1 MTDATSYAPTHPH
14 CCKVWERL
22 DEESQR
28 ERLAEAQRRERLLKR
43 VSARIRLGESERRA
57 VKCLEGVDRSNFRRW
72 KQKYD
77 TYGLDGLIDWRMP
90 PKPEE
95 MPLEVRT
102 AICTL
107 RRADANVPVEE
118 IVAHVDEHHSY
129 QTSTTTVKRVLRQ
142 EGLSRRGGPVASS
155 RVGERRLELGG
166 MKLVEAAALETGYLE
181 ALTGAVIGQRELVA
195 LPEPAPEVDTS
206 GRDELGRFL
215 STYNE
220 RYRADAEDDLGPGF
234 SSVDEKRADKD
245 AGRFHLIGAGTH
257 VIARK
262 LWALMVSPLLGNGR
276 WDGIRVPRGD
286 LLGELCGYP
295 YMPSTLDLF
304 TRELKYLG
312 VSSTLWEVHARKWL
326 EQTRQWGDQRGA
338 AVLYVDE
345 TNKPVWTELFSQ
357 ATAVSAVGRVMPGL
371 EVVSFHTGYGVPL
384 WMVTH
389 SGRAPLVKKVP
400 PLLSE
405 LQVILEGAE
414 VGRIV
419 VIDAE
424 GNSVPFLKGLEQEQP
439 GEPGRG
445 WVTRLKASLV
455 QGKRILNR
463 TNYRTYRDG
472 DRVRMGECDLNDPDG
487 GTFRIRVLEVERRSK
502 GSITYL
508 GASMLLDEKDWKPQ
522 EIADLY
528 FERWPAQEANFRAV
542 NRAVGLKDVHGYGKQ
557 LVDNVS
563 VLTELDKLDARLRR
577 LAERAEVKSGE
588 IVEQTA
594 TLMEQ
599 EKELN
604 QLQRRHKTVTR
615 QIEAVVLSGKRI
627 TPKLQALVEE
637 QRQVQEK
644 VATVEQ
650 AVEKIQ
656 QKVHATAAQCNRI
669 KAGFETC
676 HEKREELES
685 RRRIFKHD
693 VELDSLFSVLKVGMV
708 LLVTY
713 VLKEYFGDA
722 RMEPV
727 TFLQRVASLPA
738 RLRMTPELEIV
749 TFDFN
754 HRDPDVMAILSEHC
768 ETINA
773 RKLRTRSGR
782 VLRIAV
788 DPPPLP
794 RRPPPANRRVNPG
807 DRFRNG

>member
-1 MTDATSYAPTHPH
+1 LLE
-14 CCKVWERL
+14 VIN
-22 DEESQR
+22 
-28 ERLAEAQRRERLLKR
+28 AQVGR
-43 VSARIRLGESERRA
+43 GESERQ
-57 VKCLEGVDRSNFRRW
+57 VIKGLVGVDRSNYRRW

-77 TYGLDGLIDWRMP
+77 AHGLDGLIDWRMP

-95 MPLEVRT
+95 MPLDVRT

-107 RRADANVPVEE
+107 RRVDPNVSVEE
-118 IVAHVDEHHSY
+118 IVAHVAQHHSY

-181 ALTGAVIGQRELVA
+181 ALTQAVLGQRESVE

-206 GRDELGRFL
+206 DRDACGRFM
-215 STYNE
+215 SSYNE
-220 RYRADAEDDLGPGF
+220 RYRAGAEEEIGPGF
-234 SSVDEKRADKD
+234 ASVEEKRADKD
-245 AGRFHLIGAGTH
+245 PGQLHVMGAGTH

-262 LWALMVSPLLGNGR
+262 LWALMVSPLLGSGR

-326 EQTRQWGDQRGA
+326 EQTRQWGDERGA

-357 ATAVSAVGRVMPGL
+357 ATAVSSVGRVMPGL

-389 SGRAPLVKKVP
+389 SGRAPLVKAVP
-400 PLLSE
+400 HLLSE
-405 LQVILEGAE
+405 LQEILEGAE

-424 GNSVPFLKGLEQEQP
+424 GNSVPFLKGLEQGKP

-455 QGKRILNR
+455 QGKRIFNC
-463 TNYRTYRDG
+463 TNYRAYRDG
-472 DRVRMGECDLNDPDG
+472 DRVRMGECELNDPEVKG
-487 GTFRIRVLEVERRSK
+487 GTFRIRVLEVERRRK
-502 GSITYL
+502 GNVTYL
-508 GASMLLDEKDWKPQ
+508 GASTLLDEKEWKPQ

-528 FERWPAQEANFRAV
+528 FERWPAQEAIYRAV

-557 LVDNVS
+557 MVDNVS
-563 VLTELDKLDARLRR
+563 VLTKLDKLEARLRR
-577 LAERAEVKSGE
+577 LAERAEVKSGQ

-594 TLMEQ
+594 ALMEQ
-599 EKELN
+599 EQELK
-604 QLQRRHKTVTR
+604 QQQRRHETVSR
-615 QIEAVVLSGKRI
+615 QMEQAVLSGKRI
-627 TPKLQALVEE
+627 TSKLQALVEE
-637 QRQVQEK
+637 QRQVREN
-644 VATVEQ
+644 VAGVEQ
-650 AVEKIQ
+650 AVEKVQ

-669 KAGFETC
+669 KADFERC
-676 HEKREELES
+676 YEQREELES

-693 VELDSLFSVLKVGMV
+693 VELDSLFSVLKVGLV

-727 TFLQRVASLPA
+727 TFLERLASLPA

-749 TFDFN
+749 TFEYN
-754 HRDPDVMAILSEHC
+754 HRDPDVMAILAEHC
-768 ETINA
+768 ETINT
-773 RKLRTRSGR
+773 RQLRTRSGR
-782 VLRIAV
+782 MLRIHV
-788 DPPPLP
+788 DPPPPP
-794 RRPPPANRRVNPG
+794 RRPPPVNRRVNPG
-807 DRFRNG
+807 DRFRNS